1 MRIYDPGLC
10 FYSRSRNFDIRKV
23 MSREQTYTSIIL
35 KKTPYG
41 EADEI
46 ITGLTLEAGKVR
58 FLAKS
63 VKLAKSKLQN
73 SLQAL
78 FLCRLRAAWPRPGQL
93 HKIIGVEPVEVFP
106 NLRQDLLAVK
116 AAYGA
121 AELVLRFL
129 PDEQKSEGAYKLSR
143 IFLEFLEKN
152 AGQAEK
158 IQAGLLAFKIKLLEI
173 LGLGITLPAQP
184 IAKSLVFEPFKGGFA
199 ESPDFTAAAVSPKA
213 AEDFLALR
221 AASFLDLP
229 KKLSAF
235 EELKPLVDG
244 FLEYQLE
251 RELKAE
257 KSLDNV
263 V

>member
-1 MRIYDPGLC
+1 MRIYNPGLC

-93 HKIIGVEPVEVFP
+93 HKIIGVEPVEIFP

-199 ESPDFTAAAVSPKA
+199 ESPDFTAGAVSPKA